1 MCVNMAVSDPF
12 FARQAVEK
20 WIPLRFCPLFH
31 SLYDAADANPPL
43 LLTLPLIGRLLS
55 LTSQI
60 NFCNDHKSALFGLV
74 THEISFAYYCVLT
87 L

>member
-31 SLYDAADANPPL
+31 SLYDADDANPPL
-43 LLTLPLIGRLLS
+43 LLTLPLIGRQVVSNGFITQIFLAQD
-55 LTSQI
+55 TS
-60 NFCNDHKSALFGLV
+60 
-74 THEISFAYYCVLT
+74 
-87 L
+87 